1 MPGDDVSEELIGGQ
15 ESELLNATYIGDPE
29 KLIARMRRSN
39 FPQVQ
44 AMMVLFDRATER
56 AEKLEKVAS
65 EFLAELERLG
75 AENEA
80 LAEVADNC
88 RQLTWDPGTGSLGIN
103 LEQNVRLKAALDALE
118 RIRGVD

>member
-1 MPGDDVSEELIGGQ
+1 MTPERIAEIRTRLAAFEPLVQNVYAAWDQDAWDDYLDQSPTDITDL
-15 ESELLNATYIGDPE
+15 
-29 KLIARMRRSN
+29 
-39 FPQVQ
+39 
-44 AMMVLFDRATER
+44 
-56 AEKLEKVAS
+56 
-65 EFLAELERLG
+65 LAELDRLG

-118 RIRGVD
+118 RIGGVD